1 MSSAAW
7 ADFFLPEGM
16 VVESYYLCN
25 PREKCNV
32 LDVFMR
38 CVLEVFER
46 VLAIYSTVL
55 KVFYTFL
62 ECLELGPGINE
73 TRNT

>member
-1 MSSAAW
+1 MCVKVC
-7 ADFFLPEGM
+7 EI
-16 VVESYYLCN
+16 VEDLVLY

-62 ECLELGPGINE
+62 ECLELGPGINV

>member
-1 MSSAAW
+1 M
-7 ADFFLPEGM
+7 L
-16 VVESYYLCN
+16 YN

-46 VLAIYSTVL
+46 VLAIYKHCSQGVL
-55 KVFYTFL
+55 HV
-62 ECLELGPGINE
+62 LGMSRVGA
-73 TRNT
+73 RDK

>member
-1 MSSAAW
+1 MVCYS
-7 ADFFLPEGM
+7 LRVGPPEPT
-16 VVESYYLCN
+16 N

-62 ECLELGPGINE
+62 ECLELGPGINV